1 MVPAADLG
9 DVNDLTLETRVNGE
23 TRQKA
28 SVADLYFT
36 IPQLMAYV
44 TGFTKLNPG
53 DVIVTGT
60 PGGVGLF
67 WGEGGLLKAGDV
79 VEVEITGLGTL
90 RNTVEDET
98 N

>member
-1 MVPAADLG
+1 
-9 DVNDLTLETRVNGE
+9 
-23 TRQKA
+23 
-28 SVADLYFT
+28 
-36 IPQLMAYV
+36 MAYV

-67 WGEGGLLKAGDV
+67 MGPTGGLLNAGDV

-90 RNTVEDET
+90 RNTVVDEA